1 MNMSSCS
8 QDLPVFDRTIL
19 LTNCGGDETLVG
31 EIEGLL
37 LEQLSV
43 ARRSLRVVARDER
56 AGIAHAL
63 KGTAR
68 SCGALRLGELA
79 ARLEGEPETE
89 ENVASVTEAILSLE
103 ETLRADL
110 ACVTGAG

>member
-1 MNMSSCS
+1 MSSCS

-19 LTNCGGDETLVG
+19 LTNCGGDETLLR
-31 EIEGLL
+31 EIEALL
-37 LEQLSV
+37 LDQLSV
-43 ARRSLRVVARDER
+43 ARGSFREVAPDER

-68 SCGALRLGELA
+68 SCGALNLGDAA
-79 ARLEGEPETE
+79 ARLEAEPEDE
-89 ENVASVTEAILSLE
+89 RRVASVWEAILALE

-110 ACVTGAG
+110 ASAARAG